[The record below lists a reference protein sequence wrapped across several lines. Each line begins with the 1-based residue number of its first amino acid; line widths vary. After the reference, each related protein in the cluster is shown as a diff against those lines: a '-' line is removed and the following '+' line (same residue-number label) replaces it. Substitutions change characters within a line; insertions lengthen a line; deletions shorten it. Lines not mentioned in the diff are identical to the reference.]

1 MLDKDTRTAILTLS
15 GKGYGVRHIARELQ
29 ISRNS
34 VRRVIHSPVA
44 EPAMAPRTSQLEEH
58 LEEIR
63 QLYAEC
69 KGNLVRVRE
78 NLEQVLSKR
87 GHKLQA
93 SYSALTWFCRRHSI
107 GVTEPVAVK
116 RIVTAPGLEMQ
127 HDTSPHK
134 MVIGGKPVKRQ
145 CASVVLGYSRMLYFQ
160 FYPAFQRFH
169 MKVFLTDG
177 FRYFGGCCQRCVID
191 NSSIAVACGSGRLAE
206 IAPEVEAFERRFG
219 FKFVAHELGHKERS
233 GKIERPFHYIENN
246 FLAGR
251 VFQDDE
257 DLNRQALEWLEK
269 ANRRQLRELKASPIE
284 LFAAEKPHL
293 VSLPLYVPE
302 VYRMFQRVVDAYGCV
317 SVERMKYPA
326 PPPYIGKTVLV
337 HESKDQVRLFD
348 GPKELAAHKKK
359 IEGSPAAESPQPHPM
374 ARRQS
379 QAWLPEQTKLQE
391 AGPSLGKYLEALKAE
406 RGPRY
411 VWSVK
416 KLYRLLCQYDAQT
429 LERAVARAAQY
440 RLFDV
445 RRIETILL
453 QDIAQREYR
462 LPLEPRA
469 QDYQDWPQY
478 RQGALTPEPDLKL
491 YAPDQEQDK
500 NKNTDTDTD
509 KEQDD
514 AV

>member
-1 MLDKDTRTAILTLS
+1 MLDKDTRTAILALS
-15 GKGYGVRHIARELQ
+15 RQGYGVRRIARELKL
-29 ISRNS
+29 SRNS
-34 VRRVIHSPVA
+34 VRRVILSGVV
-44 EPAMAPRTSQLEEH
+44 EPAMAERTSQLEEH
-58 LEEIR
+58 LEAI
-63 QLYAEC
+63 QQFYAEC

-78 NLEQVLSKR
+78 KLEEALSKR
-87 GHKLQA
+87 GEKLQA
-93 SYSALTWFCRRHSI
+93 SYSALTWFCRRHGI
-107 GVTEPVAVK
+107 AVEEPVAVK

-127 HDTSPHK
+127 HDTSPHTV
-134 MVIGGKPVKRQ
+134 VIGAKKVKRQ

-177 FRYFGGCCQRCVID
+177 FQYFGGCCGRCVID
-191 NSSIAVACGSGRLAE
+191 NSSIAIACGTGRLAE
-206 IAPEVEAFERRFG
+206 VAPEVEAFERRFG
-219 FKFVAHELGHKERS
+219 FEFLAHELGHKERS

-246 FLAGR
+246 FLVGR
-251 VFQDDE
+251 VFKDDE

-269 ANRRQLRELKASPIE
+269 ANRRRLRELQATPIE

-293 VSLPLYVPE
+293 VCLPLYVPE

-326 PPPYIGKTVLV
+326 PPAYIGKTVLV
-337 HESKDQVRLFD
+337 RESKDQVRLFD
-348 GPKELAAHKKK
+348 GHKELAAHKKK
-359 IEGSPAAESPQPHPM
+359 VEGSPAAEPAPNPLAH
-374 ARRQS
+374 RQR
-379 QAWLPEQTKLQE
+379 QAWLPEEKRLKE
-391 AGPSLGKYLEALKAE
+391 AGATLGKYLDVLKAE

-416 KLYRLLCQYDAQT
+416 KLYRLLCQYDAEV

-469 QDYQDWPQY
+469 EDYQDWPQY
-478 RQGALTPEPDLKL
+478 RQGAVTPEPDLAL
-491 YAPDQEQDK
+491 YAPEK
-500 NKNTDTDTD
+500 K
-509 KEQDD
+509 KDD
-514 AV
+514 AC

>member
-1 MLDKDTRTAILTLS
+1 MLDKDTRTAILALS
-15 GKGYGVRHIARELQ
+15 RQGYGVRRIARELK

-34 VRRVIHSPVA
+34 VRRVILSGVV
-44 EPAMAPRTSQLEEH
+44 EPAMAERTSQLEEH
-58 LEEIR
+58 LEAI
-63 QLYAEC
+63 QQFYAEC

-78 NLEQVLSKR
+78 KLEEALSKR
-87 GHKLQA
+87 GEKLQA
-93 SYSALTWFCRRHSI
+93 SYSALTWFCRRHGI
-107 GVTEPVAVK
+107 AVEEPVAVK

-127 HDTSPHK
+127 HDTSPHTV
-134 MVIGGKPVKRQ
+134 VIGAKKVKRQ

-177 FRYFGGCCQRCVID
+177 FQYFGGCCGRCVID
-191 NSSIAVACGSGRLAE
+191 NSSIAIACGTGRLAE
-206 IAPEVEAFERRFG
+206 VAPEVEAFERRFG
-219 FKFVAHELGHKERS
+219 FEFLAHELGHKERS

-246 FLAGR
+246 FLVGR
-251 VFQDDE
+251 VFKDDE

-293 VSLPLYVPE
+293 VCLPLYVPE

-326 PPPYIGKTVLV
+326 PPAYIGKTVLV
-337 HESKDQVRLFD
+337 RESKDQVRLFD
-348 GPKELAAHKKK
+348 GHKELAAHKKK
-359 IEGSPAAESPQPHPM
+359 VEGSPAAEPAPNPLAH
-374 ARRQS
+374 RQR
-379 QAWLPEQTKLQE
+379 QAWLPEEKRLKE
-391 AGPSLGKYLEALKAE
+391 AGATLGKYLDVLKAE

-416 KLYRLLCQYDAQT
+416 KLYRLLCQYDAEV

-469 QDYQDWPQY
+469 EDYQDWPQY
-478 RQGALTPEPDLKL
+478 RQGAVTPEPDLAL
-491 YAPDQEQDK
+491 YAPEK
-500 NKNTDTDTD
+500 K
-509 KEQDD
+509 KDD
-514 AV
+514 AC

>member
-1 MLDKDTRTAILTLS
+1 MLDKDTRTAILALS
-15 GKGYGVRHIARELQ
+15 GKGYGVRRIARELKL
-29 ISRNS
+29 SRNS
-34 VRRVIHSPVA
+34 VRRVILSGVV
-44 EPAMAPRTSQLEEH
+44 EPAMAERTSQLEEH
-58 LEEIR
+58 LEAI
-63 QLYAEC
+63 QQFYAEC

-78 NLEQVLSKR
+78 KLEEALSKR
-87 GHKLQA
+87 GEKLQA
-93 SYSALTWFCRRHSI
+93 SYSALTWFCRRHGI
-107 GVTEPVAVK
+107 AVEEPVAVK

-127 HDTSPHK
+127 HDTSPHTV
-134 MVIGGKPVKRQ
+134 VIGAKKVKRQ

-177 FRYFGGCCQRCVID
+177 FQYFGGCCGRCVID
-191 NSSIAVACGSGRLAE
+191 NSSIAIACGTGRLAE
-206 IAPEVEAFERRFG
+206 VAPEVEAFERRFG
-219 FKFVAHELGHKERS
+219 FEFLAHELGHKERS

-246 FLAGR
+246 FLVGR
-251 VFQDDE
+251 VFKDDE

-269 ANRRQLRELKASPIE
+269 ANRRRLRELQATPIE

-293 VSLPLYVPE
+293 VCLPLYVPE

-326 PPPYIGKTVLV
+326 PPAYIGKTVLV
-337 HESKDQVRLFD
+337 RESKDQVRLFD
-348 GPKELAAHKKK
+348 GHKELAAHKKK
-359 IEGSPAAESPQPHPM
+359 VEGSPAAEPAPNPLAH
-374 ARRQS
+374 RQR
-379 QAWLPEQTKLQE
+379 QAWLPEEKRLKE
-391 AGPSLGKYLEALKAE
+391 AGATLGKYLDVLKAE

-416 KLYRLLCQYDAQT
+416 KLYRLLCQYDAEV

-469 QDYQDWPQY
+469 EDYQDWPQY
-478 RQGALTPEPDLKL
+478 RQGAVTPEPDLAL
-491 YAPDQEQDK
+491 YAPEK
-500 NKNTDTDTD
+500 K
-509 KEQDD
+509 KDD
-514 AV
+514 AC